1 MPDSQVGRTC
11 MLHHNNFCK
20 YNVTYK
26 WLTTAP
32 VTAFLLCSYCKRR
45 MQFVTTGNIRLIE
58 SFTTKFGLNGQVKL
72 AAITAIYKIF
82 WVNCSYFGKI
92 WKLIR
97 QNASQLSLTCSSL
110 SNISLTCDLA
120 DELARSNRKPSIDLL
135 RNDQQKSGR
144 FSKQKQDWKTI
155 LQNSLLCSMSK
166 AQKEGDEDS

>member
-20 YNVTYK
+20 YNVTYN

-45 MQFVTTGNIRLIE
+45 MQLVTTGNIRLIE

-120 DELARSNRKPSIDLL
+120 DETRKIKQEAIYRSFTQRPAKKREN
-135 RNDQQKSGR
+135 
-144 FSKQKQDWKTI
+144 FKTKTR
-155 LQNSLLCSMSK
+155 LKNNSAKFFIMFN
-166 AQKEGDEDS
+166 E